1 MKRHQTI
8 IDSFFNAFSGIGET
22 FRTERNIKIQAVVG
36 FFVLVLSFLLRLNPI
51 ELIVIMITVG
61 LVLALEMIN
70 TAIETLSDEVD
81 LNYNK
86 SIKKVKDASAG
97 AVLIFSMFS
106 IIVGILIFTPKLVN
120 FL

>member
-1 MKRHQTI
+1 MPKQPFI
-8 IDSFFNAFSGIGET
+8 NSLSNAFVGIVET
-22 FRTERNIKIQAVVG
+22 IKTERNFRIHL
-36 FFVLVLSFLLRLNPI
+36 FFGTITLAISFILKLHPI
-51 ELIVIMITVG
+51 ELIVIVITIG

-97 AVLIFSMFS
+97 AVLIFSIFAV
-106 IIVGILIFTPKLVN
+106 IVGVLIFIPKLIN
-120 FL
+120 LI